1 MPPKAK
7 AAPAPAIVETAV
19 QRRVRLADLAGNRPF
34 LSKSKES
41 LFLTGAD
48 GRRITLEKRAVATP
62 AGLAWH
68 RRKGTHFAPKSFPAL
83 DMDQPPSWDK
93 RRLSTYALTRDGRR
107 RVITKYDPNTN
118 QGKTTQF
125 GRMYYERSTMRL
137 AVTVPTRLRIK
148 ANGRMVEN
156 MWVSMES
163 AVDSNDEVRVLRH
176 QTDAERQQTLRQ
188 HLLDRGYTVQ
198 VNGEIRIFEDS
209 QTLTLLDETR
219 QFQISEIRPLAN
231 GVGLADLPAA
241 SGSPVEYGSII
252 GSVIPEA
259 YENTTHG
266 RCVIHQLKAL
276 TGIDEGALEAAA
288 KNSYELRYGEN
299 RQKFIDGKPNP
310 AWEREANGYACK
322 LTDKLYGLEA
332 GCTAQMISDV
342 CAQFGVNCRV
352 L

>member
-137 AVTVPTRLRIK
+137 AATVPTRLRIK

-188 HLLDRGYTVQ
+188 HLLDRGFTQQ
-198 VNGEIRIFEDS
+198 VNGEI
-209 QTLTLLDETR
+209 
-219 QFQISEIRPLAN
+219 
-231 GVGLADLPAA
+231 
-241 SGSPVEYGSII
+241 
-252 GSVIPEA
+252 
-259 YENTTHG
+259 
-266 RCVIHQLKAL
+266 
-276 TGIDEGALEAAA
+276 
-288 KNSYELRYGEN
+288 
-299 RQKFIDGKPNP
+299 
-310 AWEREANGYACK
+310 
-322 LTDKLYGLEA
+322 
-332 GCTAQMISDV
+332 
-342 CAQFGVNCRV
+342 
-352 L
+352 